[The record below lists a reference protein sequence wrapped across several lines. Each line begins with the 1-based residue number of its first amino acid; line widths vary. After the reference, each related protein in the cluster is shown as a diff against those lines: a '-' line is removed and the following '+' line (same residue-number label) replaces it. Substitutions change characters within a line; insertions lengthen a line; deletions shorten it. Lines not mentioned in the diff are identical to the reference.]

1 MHLTRLLTLLVME
14 LRADFS
20 PRKRALC
27 QLQQKILDFSGGE
40 KKIDCRIA
48 ENTKVINIQLE

>member
-20 PRKRALC
+20 QEREPSVNYSK
-27 QLQQKILDFSGGE
+27 KILDFSGGE
-40 KKIDCRIA
+40 KKLIA
-48 ENTKVINIQLE
+48 GLQEIPKLSIFN